1 MQDFQCIY
9 IKNKYGD
16 KAETFITDTDNLM
29 CKTETKN
36 AYEDL
41 FTKKELFDF
50 SNYPKVSKY
59 YNGANNSVAGNI
71 KDEINSMPIKDFAEL
86 KSKNVR
92 SDISESKKPKVISK
106 NGVDDEVKYEG

>member
-16 KAETFITDTDNLM
+16 KAEMFITDTDNLM

-86 KSKNVR
+86 KSKMYVLILVNL
-92 SDISESKKPKVISK
+92 K
-106 NGVDDEVKYEG
+106 NQKLLVKMVLMMK

>member
-16 KAETFITDTDNLM
+16 KAEMFITDTDNLM

-86 KSKNVR
+86 KSKMCVLILVNL
-92 SDISESKKPKVISK
+92 K
-106 NGVDDEVKYEG
+106 NQKLLVKMVFMMK

>member
-41 FTKKELFDF
+41 FTKKKLFDF
-50 SNYPKVSKY
+50 CNYPKVSKY

-86 KSKNVR
+86 KSKMCVLILVNL
-92 SDISESKKPKVISK
+92 K
-106 NGVDDEVKYEG
+106 NQKLLVKMVLMMK

>member
-16 KAETFITDTDNLM
+16 KAEMFITDTDNLM

-50 SNYPKVSKY
+50 SNYPKVS
-59 YNGANNSVAGNI
+59 
-71 KDEINSMPIKDFAEL
+71 
-86 KSKNVR
+86 
-92 SDISESKKPKVISK
+92 
-106 NGVDDEVKYEG
+106 

>member
-16 KAETFITDTDNLM
+16 KAEMLITDTDNLM

-86 KSKNVR
+86 KSKMCVLILVNL
-92 SDISESKKPKVISK
+92 K
-106 NGVDDEVKYEG
+106 NQKLLVKMVLMMK

>member
-29 CKTETKN
+29 RKTETKN

-50 SNYPKVSKY
+50 CNYPKVSKY

-86 KSKNVR
+86 KSKMCVLILVNL
-92 SDISESKKPKVISK
+92 K
-106 NGVDDEVKYEG
+106 NQKLLVKMVLMMK

>member
-16 KAETFITDTDNLM
+16 KAEMFITDTDNLM

-86 KSKNVR
+86 KSKMCVLILVNL
-92 SDISESKKPKVISK
+92 K
-106 NGVDDEVKYEG
+106 NQKLLVEMVLMMK